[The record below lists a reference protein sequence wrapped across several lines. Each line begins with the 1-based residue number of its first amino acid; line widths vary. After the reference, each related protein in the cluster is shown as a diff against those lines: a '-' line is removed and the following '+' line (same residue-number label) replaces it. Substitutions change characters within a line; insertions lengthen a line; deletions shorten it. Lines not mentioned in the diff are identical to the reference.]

1 MRRFLIGGNWK
12 MQVNQVGEAEK
23 IAEQISTAIDNIDLV
38 DVFIAP
44 PFTALYQVNR
54 ALSKT
59 NLKLAAQNMH
69 YVDKGAFTGQISV
82 DSLID
87 CGCDYVIL
95 GHSEPRRIFG
105 EKNETIN
112 LKVLKAL
119 EKGLKVVLCVGETAK
134 ERLEDKVTSVNHQQ
148 LSGCL
153 KDVSENQLT
162 NIIIA
167 YEPVWA
173 INNPYLN
180 PDTEIKPATPEQAEE
195 AHIIIRKWFKENYGL
210 EASNEIRIIYG
221 GSMNAKNA
229 KQLLEIEDIDGGLIG
244 SASLSVDKLYP
255 IIRIAQDISEKNRD
269 YKWVDN
275 TLKFEKK

>member
-23 IAEQISTAIDNIDLV
+23 IAEEISTAIEKIDLV

-44 PFTALYQVNR
+44 PFTALYSVKR
-54 ALSKT
+54 ILSKT
-59 NLKLAAQNMH
+59 NLELSAQNMH

-105 EKNETIN
+105 EKDEIIN

-134 ERLEDKVTSVNHQQ
+134 ERSEDKVTSVNHEQ

-153 KDVSENQLT
+153 KNVTEKQLENV
-162 NIIIA
+162 IIA

-180 PDTEIKPATPEQAEE
+180 PDTEIKPATPQQAEE
-195 AHIIIRKWFKENYGL
+195 AHIIIRNWFKENYGF
-210 EASNEIRIIYG
+210 EASKKIRIIYG

-229 KQLLEIEDIDGGLIG
+229 SQLLEIEDIDGGLIG

-255 IIRIAQDISEKNRD
+255 IVEIAQNISEKNQD

-275 TLKFEKK
+275 TLKFQ